1 MSRISAEDWER
12 WEAIFGRL
20 LRGRYTHQ
28 PVFPFDAPPS
38 GRTAASVASE
48 DRTGAADR
56 AD

>member
-1 MSRISAEDWER
+1 MSLTSAEDWDP
-12 WEAIFGRL
+12 WEAIFGRP
-20 LRGRYTHQ
+20 LRARYTRRE
-28 PVFPFDAPPS
+28 PFPFDAPPS

>member
-12 WEAIFGRL
+12 WEAIFGRA

-28 PVFPFDAPPS
+28 PVFPFDAPPA
-38 GRTAASVASE
+38 GRTVPSVARA
-48 DRTGAADR
+48 DRTGAAER